1 MKAILFFDGPCA
13 MCNFTV
19 EKVLK
24 YQKPNLKSNLFF
36 APLQGETA
44 KNHLPLT
51 LREEPFVGIVL
62 SLDGKILVGASAV
75 RELGVF
81 LRFPFSVLAYCMVG
95 FVYRAILSSRYKFGK
110 VSTNQCNFSS
120 IYLGQILP

>member
-44 KNHLPLT
+44 KDHLPLT

-81 LRFPFSVLAYCMVG
+81 LRFPFFDL
-95 FVYRAILSSRYKFGK
+95 FR
-110 VSTNQCNFSS
+110 NFNLFLYNFFLYHRFLYNFFYDFFNF
-120 IYLGQILP
+120 YLFLNYFWFK

>member
-19 EKVLK
+19 EQVLK
-24 YQKPNLKSNLFF
+24 YQKPNLKSNLYF

-44 KNHLPLT
+44 KEYLPLT
-51 LREEPFVGIVL
+51 LRVEPFSGIVL
-62 SLDGKILVGASAV
+62 SLDGQILVGAAAV
-75 RELGVF
+75 RKLGIF

-95 FVYRAILSSRYKFGK
+95 FVYTAILSVRHKFGK
-110 VSTNQCNFSS
+110 VPTNKCNFSS
-120 IYLGQILP
+120 IYLVQILP